1 MQIKNKMRIEKY
13 RFKQKIFQTHLDV
26 SIRATGVDETC
37 WKDEEGSYLWTTT
50 DFPISSVNIGLVS

>member
-1 MQIKNKMRIEKY
+1 MQIENKMRIEKY

-37 WKDEEGSYLWTTT
+37 
-50 DFPISSVNIGLVS
+50 